1 MNKFYLIA
9 AAAFFII
16 SCSQGE
22 GEIQLVNIDESI
34 TLPDGF
40 HAELIAENIG
50 RARHLTVLDNG
61 DIYVAIRN
69 TRDEKGGIKGLRD
82 TTGDGLYDQQVEF
95 GHDGGTGIKY
105 HNGYLYFASD
115 TSVVRYSLNGS
126 DLLPEGDYEVIAHGF
141 PKQNSHA
148 VKPFDFDNSGNMY
161 VNVGAPS
168 NSCMEESRT
177 PGSPGMDP
185 CPLLDSTGGVWQF
198 AADELNQHQDNA
210 VHYASGIRNAVAI
223 SWNDSAGDLYIV
235 QHGRDQLNTLWPDL
249 YDAEDNAKLPA
260 EEFHRIREGDQLSWP
275 YCYYDP
281 FMESLVLSP
290 EYGGDGEEI
299 GRCDQFKE
307 PLVAFPAHYAPNDLI
322 FYSGDQFPDEYKNG
336 AFVAFHGSWNRAP
349 LEQEGYNVVFLPLSA
364 DGTVTGEW
372 SVFADG
378 FAGVETIESPG
389 EAEHRPTGVAAGPD
403 GSLYVSDSQKGH
415 IWRIRYTGN

>member
-22 GEIQLVNIDESI
+22 GEIQLVNVDESI

-223 SWNDSAGDLYIV
+223 AWNDSAGDLYIV

-281 FMESLVLSP
+281 FKESLVLSP

-322 FYSGDQFPDEYKNG
+322 FYSGDQFPEEYKNG

-415 IWRIRYTGN
+415 IWRIRYTGS